1 VRAGGLRSDPAGYAI
16 VLAGY
21 LLMAATAPLVAFTRA
36 PTGVVL
42 SLRMAIAAAALGALF
57 ARRGYLADWRRPG
70 NAPRLLLMGALSA
83 GCALLFFVA
92 IRMTSVAVGMLLMFM
107 MPVWVAL
114 IAPRVFRTRREPVVI
129 PALALALGGLLVI
142 LVPDLVSGVQVSLT
156 GIALGVA
163 AGLSYAAFALVVKAL
178 TKRVAAATTI
188 SLTEAALDA
197 LFVLPLALWQ
207 LADTGYHL
215 TLRDFVAIA
224 VMGLVCT
231 AFAHTLWAE
240 GTRRVRVEH
249 VTIIGYVEPVAAAV
263 YAYFLVGQR
272 PSLWTVVGGAL
283 IIVAGVLVILF
294 GTAEGEPS
302 VAELAEAEPI

>member
-1 VRAGGLRSDPAGYAI
+1 MRAGGVRSDPAGYAI

-21 LLMAATAPLVAFTRA
+21 LLMSATAPLVAFTHA

-42 SLRMAIAAAALGALF
+42 SLRMAIAATALAALF
-57 ARRGYLADWRRPG
+57 ARRGFFRDWRRPG

-92 IRMTSVAVGMLLMFM
+92 IRMTTVAVAMLLMFM

-114 IAPRVFRTRREPVVI
+114 IAPRLFRTRREPVVV
-129 PALALALGGLLVI
+129 PALGLALGGLLVI
-142 LVPDLVSGVQVSLT
+142 LLPDLLSGVSVSVT
-156 GIALGVA
+156 GVALGAA
-163 AGLSYAAFALVVKAL
+163 AGLSYAAFALVVKGL
-178 TKRVAAATTI
+178 TRRGVAATTI

-207 LADTGYHL
+207 LADTGQGL
-215 TLRDFVAIA
+215 TVRDLTAI
-224 VMGLVCT
+224 VLMGLVCT

-249 VTIIGYVEPVAAAV
+249 VSILGYVEPVAAAV

-272 PSLWTVVGGAL
+272 PGIWTVAGGAL
-283 IIVAGVLVILF
+283 IIAAGVLVILF
-294 GTAEGEPS
+294 GAAEGETS